1 MLIFY
6 IGAFF
11 VSLSTLL
18 LEVSLARIFS
28 VTMWYHFAFM
38 IVSIALFGFGASG
51 AFLTIFRGI
60 LKKDKN
66 KVAMFLTSILSIV
79 IILSMLI
86 ISRVPLD
93 LFQISDNPLNLFK
106 MFLYYLILA
115 IPFFMS
121 GLYSVYLFS
130 IFPEKTGKIYFLNL
144 VGSGIGCIAVVFIIP
159 LFSNAGA
166 IICAS
171 IFVMEMTEVLKS
183 GITVTMVKS

>member
-66 KVAMFLTSILSIV
+66 KVA
-79 IILSMLI
+79 
-86 ISRVPLD
+86 
-93 LFQISDNPLNLFK
+93 
-106 MFLYYLILA
+106 
-115 IPFFMS
+115 
-121 GLYSVYLFS
+121 
-130 IFPEKTGKIYFLNL
+130 
-144 VGSGIGCIAVVFIIP
+144 
-159 LFSNAGA
+159 AG
-166 IICAS
+166 
-171 IFVMEMTEVLKS
+171 V
-183 GITVTMVKS
+183 